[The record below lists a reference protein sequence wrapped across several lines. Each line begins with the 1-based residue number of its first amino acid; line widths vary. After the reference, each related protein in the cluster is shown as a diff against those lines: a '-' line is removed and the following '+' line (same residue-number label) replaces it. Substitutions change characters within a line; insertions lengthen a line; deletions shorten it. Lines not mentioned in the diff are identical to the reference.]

1 MTVPRKIQCTVDRI
15 VDHGSHVYTLELISP
30 VNLPMVKPGQF
41 LHLALDPYDPGSF
54 WPESRIFSIAKIN
67 RETSSLTL
75 CYSVKGIFTSRMEA
89 ELTEGKQVW
98 IKLPFGDFVVAS
110 DEEAVL
116 IAGGTGITPFVQ
128 YIAAHHEK
136 PCMLVYGARN
146 KRALLFKQEIDQASI
161 MHPLLKSYYFVEEE
175 DEDIDLICGRLN
187 INWILERTKHLNN
200 PVFYLSGP
208 PIMIK
213 IFTKDLL
220 DNSIQAGNIRTDA
233 WE

>member
-1 MTVPRKIQCTVDRI
+1 L
-15 VDHGSHVYTLELISP
+15 SSP
-30 VNLPMVKPGQF
+30 VTLPAVKPGQF

-54 WPESRIFSIAKIN
+54 WPESRIFSIAKVN
-67 RETSSLTL
+67 RETNSLTL
-75 CYSVKGIFTSRMEA
+75 CYSVKGIFTSRMQA
-89 ELTEGKQVW
+89 ELSVGKPVW

-110 DEEAVL
+110 DAETVL

-128 YIAAHHEK
+128 HLAANHEK
-136 PCMLVYGARN
+136 PCMLVYGARD
-146 KRALLFKQEIDQASI
+146 KAALLFKQEIDQAVLR
-161 MHPLLKSYYFVEEE
+161 HPLLRTFYFVEETE
-175 DEDIDLICGRLN
+175 KDTDLLSGRLN
-187 INWILERTKHLNN
+187 INWILEQTVHLNN

-213 IFTKDLL
+213 MFTKDLL